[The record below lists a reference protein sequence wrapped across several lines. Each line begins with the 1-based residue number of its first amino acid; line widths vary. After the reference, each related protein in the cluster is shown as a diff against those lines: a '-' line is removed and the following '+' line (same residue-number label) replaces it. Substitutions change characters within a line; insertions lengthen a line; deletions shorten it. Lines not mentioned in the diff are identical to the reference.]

1 MNVEGG
7 SCVEPIFESHL
18 NKACAD
24 LAQQTEA
31 IHSKLSRQIEEQA
44 SGICQQVANIKD
56 QLCIVQAE
64 LRSTSGNVERLLKV
78 C

>member
-31 IHSKLSRQIEEQA
+31 IHSKLSWQIEEQA

-64 LRSTSGNVERLLKV
+64 LRSTSGNVERLVKV